1 MDKKPNYFIIHALGR
16 TPNDYWYEFV
26 KQQVEKRGCK
36 CVVPLMPPI
45 EQMSYESWKRAF
57 DGFKPLINENSI
69 FIGHSTGSIFIVKY
83 LLENRLKIKKFIGV
97 VSFNRKNTK
106 VSRPEWDEINQTF
119 FVNNL
124 AEFKNLAAE
133 RICFY
138 SPTDIYDFDALDD
151 FATQI
156 DAKKVVIDNAGHFT
170 KGYET
175 QFAEILP
182 YL

>member
-1 MDKKPNYFIIHALGR
+1 M
-16 TPNDYWYEFV
+16 
-26 KQQVEKRGCK
+26 
-36 CVVPLMPPI
+36 
-45 EQMSYESWKRAF
+45 
-57 DGFKPLINENSI
+57 
-69 FIGHSTGSIFIVKY
+69 IFIVKY